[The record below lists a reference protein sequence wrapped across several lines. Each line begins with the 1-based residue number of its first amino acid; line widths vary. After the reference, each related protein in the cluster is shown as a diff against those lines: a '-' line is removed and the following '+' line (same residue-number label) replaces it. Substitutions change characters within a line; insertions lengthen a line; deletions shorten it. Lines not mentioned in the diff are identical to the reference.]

1 MSLRLTKR
9 LRSRNLTSMAK
20 MKKKTVVKTTPKK
33 TPKPSKSVK
42 KSTKLVKVAKPAKV
56 AAKSASKSKAA
67 TAKKDEKLKKVKDVP
82 AKLSKAP
89 AKPTAKAS
97 VDKVV
102 AAKTAVKD
110 IATKAKGGGK
120 SSDKA
125 SDKSKKSDKEHQP
138 EEFEDEFEE
147 EAISY
152 GDAIRL
158 TAQDLEDPEELILT
172 DAEGRRYCKVKD
184 CDQLSIVE
192 GFCRLHYLALW
203 KKIQIRK
210 KILTDGKLEKYIE
223 ELTSRYPDKYIEMIR
238 RDLKTEKDF
247 LSAIQ
252 ELEID
257 DSAEGEFEEDSSFV
271 EEIRGISSNRGDGG
285 GSGDSEF

>member
-1 MSLRLTKR
+1 
-9 LRSRNLTSMAK
+9 MAK
-20 MKKKTVVKTTPKK
+20 AKKKPVVKAASKK
-33 TPKPSKSVK
+33 TSKPLKPIKKVVK
-42 KSTKLVKVAKPAKV
+42 KAKLEKAAKPLKTVAKAAAKSKTVAPKV
-56 AAKSASKSKAA
+56 AAKTSKKDDKLQKTKIETKPVPEKGAPKSAIKDLAAKAGKVKGA
-67 TAKKDEKLKKVKDVP
+67 EKAKK
-82 AKLSKAP
+82 
-89 AKPTAKAS
+89 T
-97 VDKVV
+97 
-102 AAKTAVKD
+102 
-110 IATKAKGGGK
+110 
-120 SSDKA
+120 
-125 SDKSKKSDKEHQP
+125 DKEREA

-158 TAQDLEDPEELILT
+158 TPADLEDPEELVLT

-192 GFCRLHYLALW
+192 GYCRLHYLSLW

-257 DSAEGEFEEDSSFV
+257 DSSEGEFEEDSSFV
-271 EEIRGISSNRGDGG
+271 EEIRGISTNRRGDGESSG
-285 GSGDSEF
+285 GDEF